1 MRISAG
7 LCFLCFIT
15 FYKLYFLKNYLQ
27 YGSPGDVLTRS
38 LTRYLFYRMVL
49 LIRLLFFTEDCMVTM
64 KKMLLTGCAVLALCL
79 AGCAGKNAVKDGD
92 YAVSVTG
99 HNGPIELTVNFS
111 AKKISGIT
119 ITKESE
125 TDVLSDPALI
135 DLPKKIIETNSL
147 AVDSVSGATVTSSA
161 VKYAVRQA
169 IAQAGG
175 NPADFE
181 KPIEKAPAKTENL
194 SADVVVIGA
203 GGAGVSA
210 ALRADQLGAKTVL
223 LEKTGM
229 IGGALVVSGGNQV
242 VMGSKLQKEAG
253 VANDSVQSMV
263 ADFMKNGARKNNE
276 ASLTLFARNVG
287 AASDWLHEYAGVQF
301 DMKGG
306 LHKLAEYS
314 NDRELAYLGGGSGF
328 MKSIL
333 QKLSSTNIDLHLNT
347 KATELKRD
355 GSTVVGVIAED
366 SDGNTYDIT
375 AKSVV
380 IATGGYGAN
389 KSLLSEDLQKSLYY
403 GRSNATGDGLIMSDA
418 VNAQRQLMQYGKRYP
433 NGIEVAPGMAKST
446 IAGNIVAFNS
456 GSAILINKEGKR
468 VVSEKASNR
477 TILETEVKQTDGMLF
492 LFMDQKTFD
501 MWKERLA
508 NAGISKENIDAWL
521 KNNGSRAPIFIRG
534 TTVEEAAAALNMDA
548 AALKATIDTYN
559 SYVVSGT
566 DSAFGRPA
574 NFMKAK
580 IEDGPYYLVEQK
592 PRFATTMGGLVLDDS
607 LQVIG
612 TDGKIVSGLY
622 AAGEVGGG
630 VMGDD
635 SPSGANNA
643 WAITSGKLAGESA
656 AKNASKK

>member
-1 MRISAG
+1 
-7 LCFLCFIT
+7 
-15 FYKLYFLKNYLQ
+15 
-27 YGSPGDVLTRS
+27 
-38 LTRYLFYRMVL
+38 
-49 LIRLLFFTEDCMVTM
+49 M
-64 KKMLLTGCAVLALCL
+64 KKYFYVFGSLLLAAFTAV
-79 AGCAGKNAVKDGD
+79 GCAGKNAVKDGD

-147 AVDSVSGATVTSSA
+147 AIDSVSGATVTSSA

-181 KPIEKAPAKTENL
+181 RPIEKAPAKTENL

-403 GRSNATGDGLIMSDA
+403 GRSNATGDGLILTDA

-508 NAGISKENIDAWL
+508 NAGISEENIDSWL
-521 KNNGSRAPIFIRG
+521 KNNGSHEPIFIRG
-534 TTVEEAAAALNMDA
+534 TTVEEAAGALNMDA

-559 SYVVSGT
+559 SSVASGT

-592 PRFATTMGGLVLDDS
+592 PRFATTMGGLVLTDT
-607 LQVIG
+607 LQVVG
-612 TDGKIVSGLY
+612 TDGKALSGLY

-656 AKNASKK
+656 AKNASEK

>member
-1 MRISAG
+1 
-7 LCFLCFIT
+7 
-15 FYKLYFLKNYLQ
+15 
-27 YGSPGDVLTRS
+27 
-38 LTRYLFYRMVL
+38 
-49 LIRLLFFTEDCMVTM
+49 M
-64 KKMLLTGCAVLALCL
+64 KKYFYVFGSLLLAAFTAV
-79 AGCAGKNAVKDGD
+79 GCAGKNAVKDGD

-181 KPIEKAPAKTENL
+181 KPIEKAPVKTENL

-287 AASDWLHEYAGVQF
+287 AASDWLNEYAGVQF

-355 GSTVVGVIAED
+355 GGTVVGVIAED
-366 SDGNTYDIT
+366 SGGNTYDIT

-403 GRSNATGDGLIMSDA
+403 GRSNATGDGLILTDA

-433 NGIEVAPGMAKST
+433 NGIEVASGMAKST

-508 NAGISKENIDAWL
+508 NAGISEENIDSWL
-521 KNNGSRAPIFIRG
+521 KNNGSHEPIFIRG
-534 TTVEEAAAALNMDA
+534 TTVEEAAGALNMDA

-559 SYVVSGT
+559 SSVASGA

-592 PRFATTMGGLVLDDS
+592 PRFATTMGGLVLNDS
-607 LQVIG
+607 VQVID
-612 TDGKIVSGLY
+612 TDGKIIPGLY
-622 AAGEVGGG
+622 AAGEGGGG

-656 AKNASKK
+656 AKNASEK

>member
-1 MRISAG
+1 
-7 LCFLCFIT
+7 
-15 FYKLYFLKNYLQ
+15 
-27 YGSPGDVLTRS
+27 
-38 LTRYLFYRMVL
+38 
-49 LIRLLFFTEDCMVTM
+49 MVTM

>member
-1 MRISAG
+1 
-7 LCFLCFIT
+7 
-15 FYKLYFLKNYLQ
+15 
-27 YGSPGDVLTRS
+27 
-38 LTRYLFYRMVL
+38 
-49 LIRLLFFTEDCMVTM
+49 M
-64 KKMLLTGCAVLALCL
+64 KKYFYVFGSLLLAAFTAV
-79 AGCAGKNAVKDGD
+79 GCAGKNAVKDGD

-111 AKKISGIT
+111 AKKNSGIT

-287 AASDWLHEYAGVQF
+287 AASDWLNEYAGVQF

-403 GRSNATGDGLIMSDA
+403 GRSNATGDGLILTDA

-433 NGIEVAPGMAKST
+433 NGIEVAPGIAKST

-477 TILETEVKQTDGMLF
+477 TILETEVKQTGGMLF

-508 NAGISKENIDAWL
+508 NAGISEENIDSWL
-521 KNNGSRAPIFIRG
+521 KNNGSHEPIFIRG
-534 TTVEEAAAALNMDA
+534 TTVKEAAGALNMDA
-548 AALKATIDTYN
+548 AVLKATIDTYN
-559 SYVVSGT
+559 SYVASGT

-574 NFMKAK
+574 NFMKTK

-592 PRFATTMGGLVLDDS
+592 PRFATTMGGLVLNDS
-607 LQVIG
+607 LQVID
-612 TDGKIVSGLY
+612 TDGKIIPGLY

-643 WAITSGKLAGESA
+643 WAITSGKLAGENA
-656 AKNASKK
+656 AKNASEK

>member
-1 MRISAG
+1 MK
-7 LCFLCFIT
+7 IT
-15 FYKLYFLKNYLQ
+15 LKKI
-27 YGSPGDVLTRS
+27 
-38 LTRYLFYRMVL
+38 LF
-49 LIRLLFFTEDCMVTM
+49 
-64 KKMLLTGCAVLALCL
+64 TGYAVLALL
-79 AGCAGKNAVKDGD
+79 LAVFTAAGCVGKNAVKDGD

-99 HNGPIELTVNFS
+99 HNGPIELTVSFS
-111 AKKISGIT
+111 AKKISAVT
-119 ITKESE
+119 VTKESE
-125 TDVLSDPALI
+125 TDVLSDPALV
-135 DLPKKIIETNSL
+135 DLPKKIVEANSL

-181 KPIEKAPAKTENL
+181 KPIEKAPVKTVSL
-194 SADVVVIGA
+194 SADVAIIGA

-210 ALRADQLGAKTVL
+210 ALRADQLGAKTIL

-253 VANDSVQSMV
+253 IANDSVQSMV
-263 ADFMKNGARKNNE
+263 SDFMKNGDRKNNE
-276 ASLTLFARNVG
+276 AALTLFARNVG
-287 AASDWLHEYAGVQF
+287 DATDWLNEYAGVQF

-314 NDRELAYLGGGSGF
+314 NDRELAYLGGGSAF
-328 MKSIL
+328 MKGIL
-333 QKLSSTNIDLHLNT
+333 QKLSSTSIDLRLNT
-347 KATELKRD
+347 RATELKRD
-355 GSTVVGVIAED
+355 GSTVVGVIAQD

-403 GRSNATGDGLIMSDA
+403 GRSNATGDGLLLSDTLG
-418 VNAQRQLMQYGKRYP
+418 AQRQLMQYGKRYP
-433 NGIEVAPGMAKST
+433 NGVEIAPGMAKST

-468 VVSEKASNR
+468 VVNEKASNR
-477 TILETEVKQTDGMLF
+477 TILETEVRQTDGMLF

-508 NAGISKENIDAWL
+508 HAGISQENIDAWL

-534 TTVEEAAAALNMDA
+534 TTIEEAAGTLNMDA
-548 AALKATIDTYN
+548 ASLKATIDTYN
-559 SYVVSGT
+559 SYVASGT

-592 PRFATTMGGLVLDDS
+592 PRFATTMGGLVLTDT
-607 LQVIG
+607 LQVVG
-612 TDGKIVSGLY
+612 TDGKALSGLY

-656 AKNASKK
+656 AKNASEK

>member
-1 MRISAG
+1 MK
-7 LCFLCFIT
+7 IT
-15 FYKLYFLKNYLQ
+15 LKKI
-27 YGSPGDVLTRS
+27 
-38 LTRYLFYRMVL
+38 LF
-49 LIRLLFFTEDCMVTM
+49 
-64 KKMLLTGCAVLALCL
+64 TGYAVLALL
-79 AGCAGKNAVKDGD
+79 LAVFTAAGCAGKNAVKDGD

-125 TDVLSDPALI
+125 TDVLSDPALV
-135 DLPKKIIETNSL
+135 DLPKKIVEANSL

-181 KPIEKAPAKTENL
+181 KPIEKAPVKTVSL
-194 SADVVVIGA
+194 SADVVIIGA

-210 ALRADQLGAKTVL
+210 ALRADQLGAKTIL

-263 ADFMKNGARKNNE
+263 SDFMKNGDRKNNE
-276 ASLTLFARNVG
+276 AALTLFARNVG
-287 AASDWLHEYAGVQF
+287 DATDWLNEYAGVQF

-314 NDRELAYLGGGSGF
+314 NDRELAYLGGGSAF

-333 QKLSSTNIDLHLNT
+333 QKLSSTNIDLRLNT
-347 KATELKRD
+347 RATELKRD
-355 GSTVVGVIAED
+355 GSTVVGVIAQD

-403 GRSNATGDGLIMSDA
+403 GRSNATGDGLLLSDTLG
-418 VNAQRQLMQYGKRYP
+418 AQRQLMQYGKRYP
-433 NGIEVAPGMAKST
+433 NGVEIAPGMAKST

-468 VVSEKASNR
+468 VVNEKASNR
-477 TILETEVKQTDGMLF
+477 TILETEIRQTDGMLF

-508 NAGISKENIDAWL
+508 HAGISQENIDAWL

-534 TTVEEAAAALNMDA
+534 TTIEEAAGTLNMDA
-548 AALKATIDTYN
+548 ASLKATIDTYN
-559 SYVVSGT
+559 SYVASGT

-592 PRFATTMGGLVLDDS
+592 PRFATTMGGLVLTDT
-607 LQVIG
+607 LQVVG
-612 TDGKIVSGLY
+612 TDGKALSGLY

-656 AKNASKK
+656 AKNASEK

>member
-1 MRISAG
+1 
-7 LCFLCFIT
+7 
-15 FYKLYFLKNYLQ
+15 
-27 YGSPGDVLTRS
+27 
-38 LTRYLFYRMVL
+38 
-49 LIRLLFFTEDCMVTM
+49 M
-64 KKMLLTGCAVLALCL
+64 KKYFYVFGSLLLAAFTAV
-79 AGCAGKNAVKDGD
+79 GCAGKNAVKDGD

-287 AASDWLHEYAGVQF
+287 AASDWLNEYAGVQF

-347 KATELKRD
+347 KATELKRA
-355 GSTVVGVIAED
+355 GGTVVGVIAED

-403 GRSNATGDGLIMSDA
+403 GRSNATGDGLILTDA

-433 NGIEVAPGMAKST
+433 NGIEVASGMAKST

-477 TILETEVKQTDGMLF
+477 TIFETEVKQTDGMLF

-508 NAGISKENIDAWL
+508 NAGISEENIDSWL
-521 KNNGSRAPIFIRG
+521 KNNGSHEPIFICG
-534 TTVEEAAAALNMDA
+534 TTVEEAAGALNMDA

-559 SYVVSGT
+559 SSVASGT

-592 PRFATTMGGLVLDDS
+592 PRFATTMGGLVLTDN
-607 LQVIG
+607 LQVVG
-612 TDGKIVSGLY
+612 TDGKALSGLY

-656 AKNASKK
+656 AKNAAAN

>member
-1 MRISAG
+1 
-7 LCFLCFIT
+7 
-15 FYKLYFLKNYLQ
+15 
-27 YGSPGDVLTRS
+27 
-38 LTRYLFYRMVL
+38 
-49 LIRLLFFTEDCMVTM
+49 M
-64 KKMLLTGCAVLALCL
+64 KKHLCAFPALMLAAFI
-79 AGCAGKNAVKDGD
+79 AASCAGKNAVKNGD

-99 HNGPIELTVNFS
+99 HNGPIELTVSFS
-111 AKKISGIT
+111 DKKISGIT
-119 ITKESE
+119 VTKESE
-125 TDVLSDPALI
+125 TDVLSDPALT
-135 DLPKKIIETNSL
+135 DLPKKIIGTNSL
-147 AVDSVSGATVTSSA
+147 AVDSVSGATVTSAA

-169 IAQAGG
+169 ITQAGG
-175 NPADFE
+175 NPADFD
-181 KPIEKAPAKTENL
+181 KAVEKAPAKTVTL

-210 ALRADQLGAKTVL
+210 ALRADQLGAKTIL

-263 ADFMKNGARKNNE
+263 SDFMKNGDRKNNE
-276 ASLTLFARNVG
+276 AALTLFARSVG
-287 AASDWLHEYAGVQF
+287 EATDWLNEYAGVQF

-314 NDRELAYLGGGSGF
+314 HDRELAYLGGGSAF

-347 KATELKRD
+347 KATELKLD
-355 GSTVVGVIAED
+355 GGAVVGVIAED

-389 KSLLSEDLQKSLYY
+389 KALLSEDLQKSLYY
-403 GRSNATGDGLIMSDA
+403 GRSNATGDGLTMSDA
-418 VNAQRQLMQYGKRYP
+418 VGAQRQLMQYGKRYP
-433 NGIEVAPGMAKST
+433 NGVEVAPGMAKST

-468 VVSEKASNR
+468 VVNEKASNR
-477 TILETEVKQTDGMLF
+477 TILETEVTQTDGMLF

-501 MWKERLA
+501 MWKERLSH
-508 NAGISKENIDAWL
+508 AGISEENIEAWL
-521 KNNGSRAPIFIRG
+521 KNNGSRAPLFIRG
-534 TTVEEAAAALNMDA
+534 TTVEEAGAVLNMDA
-548 AALKATIDTYN
+548 ALLKDTIDSYN
-559 SYVVSGT
+559 SYVASGT

-580 IEDGPYYLVEQK
+580 IEDGPYYIVEQK
-592 PRFATTMGGLVLDDS
+592 PRFATTMGGLVLNDL
-607 LQVIG
+607 LQVVG
-612 TDGKIVSGLY
+612 SDGKAVAGLY

-643 WAITSGKLAGESA
+643 WAVTSGKLAGEAA
-656 AKNASKK
+656 AKNASGK